1 MLPKILYNFE
11 KTKSY
16 KNNTFVVVGW
26 KSNHRLTTWQISD
39 KSALLN
45 FKINF
50 VAFLKKKN
58 ADYCRLRDYIRR
70 NYRVKFNTLYRL
82 VEILILYTN
91 AIL

>member
-50 VAFLKKKN
+50 VAFLKKKKTQII
-58 ADYCRLRDYIRR
+58 ADSE
-70 NYRVKFNTLYRL
+70 TTS
-82 VEILILYTN
+82 VEIT
-91 AIL
+91 A

>member
-1 MLPKILYNFE
+1 MLPKIFYNFE

-50 VAFLKKKN
+50 VAFLKKKKTQII
-58 ADYCRLRDYIRR
+58 ADSEA
-70 NYRVKFNTLYRL
+70 TS
-82 VEILILYTN
+82 VEIT
-91 AIL
+91 A

>member
-50 VAFLKKKN
+50 VAFLKKKKKTQII
-58 ADYCRLRDYIRR
+58 ADSE
-70 NYRVKFNTLYRL
+70 TTS
-82 VEILILYTN
+82 VEIT
-91 AIL
+91 A

>member
-50 VAFLKKKN
+50 VAFLKKKKTQII
-58 ADYCRLRDYIRR
+58 ADSEA
-70 NYRVKFNTLYRL
+70 TS
-82 VEILILYTN
+82 VEIT
-91 AIL
+91 A

>member
-50 VAFLKKKN
+50 VAFLKNKTKKTQII
-58 ADYCRLRDYIRR
+58 ADSE
-70 NYRVKFNTLYRL
+70 TTS
-82 VEILILYTN
+82 VEIT
-91 AIL
+91 A